1 MTNLTTREPAEPVTN
16 WWLWY
21 TYPPWKIWVRLE
33 NIINKLLGTI
43 KFMFQ
48 TTNQITIIFPL
59 LLVYSRL
66 TTINITINHHIP
78 KHRVNHHQPGKFLPH
93 IMMTYLPDPRRIEPR
108 QNPLHKPFA
117 TYLSTAYFKRMF
129 SGKKTSTDF
138 KSDFGPT
145 YPIMCSTSMLS
156 WQDFKVEYYIW
167 WHIIQCS
174 KTPKFC
180 YSNIRIPL
188 PSPSIRKKSC
198 RMGPPKIAKLPHK
211 WLHYGLSVD
220 ITN

>member
-59 LLVYSRL
+59 LLVYSLL

-78 KHRVNHHQPGKFLPH
+78 KHRVNHHQPGKFLTH

-129 SGKKTSTDF
+129 SGKNKHWFQIRFWPNLPYHVQYLHVKLARFQGGILHLMAYYPMLENSKILLLKHQNST
-138 KSDFGPT
+138 T
-145 YPIMCSTSMLS
+145 LT
-156 WQDFKVEYYIW
+156 
-167 WHIIQCS
+167 
-174 KTPKFC
+174 
-180 YSNIRIPL
+180 
-188 PSPSIRKKSC
+188 
-198 RMGPPKIAKLPHK
+198 
-211 WLHYGLSVD
+211 
-220 ITN
+220 

>member
-1 MTNLTTREPAEPVTN
+1 MRHWTALKPWDTSGPTFATRT
-16 WWLWY
+16 
-21 TYPPWKIWVRLE
+21 
-33 NIINKLLGTI
+33 KL
-43 KFMFQ
+43 
-48 TTNQITIIFPL
+48 NQIL
-59 LLVYSRL
+59 GDQSDVGSS
-66 TTINITINHHIP
+66 
-78 KHRVNHHQPGKFLPH
+78 
-93 IMMTYLPDPRRIEPR
+93 
-108 QNPLHKPFA
+108 HKPFA

-129 SGKKTSTDF
+129 SEKKTSTDF

-188 PSPSIRKKSC
+188 PSPSLRKKSYK
-198 RMGPPKIAKLPHK
+198 MGPPKIAKLPHK
-211 WLHYGLSVD
+211 WLNYGLSVD